1 LEKKTSK
8 KVLKWDEFYP
18 IKINFSLNNW
28 KIQLF
33 SHHTIL
39 NPLLWYGS
47 WIYNYMCN
55 RCLSPLKL
63 WVRIQL
69 MARCTH
75 YNFDQVCQWL
85 AAGQW
90 FPYNKTDHHDISE
103 ILLKGVLNTGVLTVF
118 NKMNCEL
125 MIPPLLGKQEVGIW
139 QVKKRFPRYGV
150 PISYEAC
157 DQISDFCHQ

>member
-1 LEKKTSK
+1 MEIKRYQIIWLYFIMCFSLIIFMIGKKNSK

-28 KIQLF
+28 KIQLL

-47 WIYNYMCN
+47 WIYNYLCN
-55 RCLSPLKL
+55 WCLSPLKS
-63 WVRIQL
+63 VRIQL

-85 AAGQW
+85 ATGHSVYSG
-90 FPYNKTDHHDISE
+90 FLTNKTDHHNITE
-103 ILLKGVLNTGVLTVF
+103 ILLKGVLITGV
-118 NKMNCEL
+118 
-125 MIPPLLGKQEVGIW
+125 
-139 QVKKRFPRYGV
+139 
-150 PISYEAC
+150 
-157 DQISDFCHQ
+157 